1 MSVFFCLLGNFTWVI
16 FRPVFCSY
24 EKQGMIFRIV
34 SHKET
39 LLWRFDLLLWQ
50 YACVFICMGVNLA
63 AILNWNMK
71 DARVEVIHDT
81 FMEWSF
87 YYLTGI
93 IWLGLVSMP
102 PLSRVNLKC
111 PLRHM
116 LGSWHLEDSFPSQ
129 CCELKG
135 YFRKKKTW
143 KRALM
148 KFFSCGLKF
157 RMCSYSHVCS
167 FNSAS
172 QFYLLLTNQKKC
184 QFEVTCTLIAVSVH
198 EWPFCAIIES
208 YNQAWM

>member
-93 IWLGLVSMP
+93 I
-102 PLSRVNLKC
+102 
-111 PLRHM
+111 
-116 LGSWHLEDSFPSQ
+116 
-129 CCELKG
+129 
-135 YFRKKKTW
+135 
-143 KRALM
+143 
-148 KFFSCGLKF
+148 
-157 RMCSYSHVCS
+157 
-167 FNSAS
+167 
-172 QFYLLLTNQKKC
+172 
-184 QFEVTCTLIAVSVH
+184 
-198 EWPFCAIIES
+198 
-208 YNQAWM
+208 